1 MEISTPLNEE
11 LKDKDFEYKEEVKRE
26 IDLGDIVDVGDM
38 TKRQADRVM
47 RRYAVMS
54 SVAYDYYDSKDTA
67 ENNLKKFLPLHN
79 IDHDLSDKNS
89 VVILGKSPQTR
100 QDKSPR
106 DVIVAYRG
114 TRPTNLSDL
123 NADAKILFGF
133 NPLTDRANE
142 AQRKYDMVKDKYPQ
156 ASITTTGH
164 SLGGNLGFYVAKNN
178 DLQGHFFNL
187 GSSPTDTASVKGKTK
202 VNIYHTFGD
211 LVSVSN
217 KYFTNDNFT
226 EVPRPK
232 WASLLVDRLAK
243 GGVVAGGLYN
253 QFLDIHSLSNF
264 LPEEAFEGDLE
275 PTDIGYRWVKP
286 LITEPQFSH
295 STRGRMTTF
304 EKPSKLCINPFD
316 SKCKI
321 KVFPH

>member
-1 MEISTPLNEE
+1 MDIGFPPNEE
-11 LKDKDFEYKEEVKRE
+11 LKDKDLEYKEEVKRE
-26 IDLGDIVDVGDM
+26 VDLGDIVDVGEM
-38 TKRQADRVM
+38 TKREANRVM

-54 SVAYDYYDSKDTA
+54 SVAYDYYDSKDVA
-67 ENNLKKFLPLHN
+67 EDNLKKFLPLHN
-79 IDHDLSDKNS
+79 IEHDLSDKNS
-89 VVILGKSPQTR
+89 VVVKKGDDITIS
-100 QDKSPR
+100 
-106 DVIVAYRG
+106 YRG

-142 AQRKYDMVKDKYPQ
+142 AQRKYDMVKDKYPN
-156 ASITTTGH
+156 STITTTGH
-164 SLGGNLGFYVAKNN
+164 SLGGNLGYYVAKNN

-187 GSSPTDTASVKGKTK
+187 GSSPTDTASVKSKTK

-211 LVSVSN
+211 LVSASN

-243 GGVVAGGLYN
+243 GGIVGGGLYTE
-253 QFLDIHSLSNF
+253 FVDIHGLHNF
-264 LPEEAFEGDLE
+264 LPPEAFEGDLE
-275 PTDIGYRWVKP
+275 PTDIGYRWIRP

-295 STRGRMTTF
+295 STRGRMSNF
-304 EKPSKLCINPFD
+304 EKAGKLCINPFD
-316 SKCKI
+316 PKCKI
-321 KVFPH
+321 KTFPH

>member
-1 MEISTPLNEE
+1 MDISSPPNEE
-11 LKDKDFEYKEEVKRE
+11 LKDTKEEFKEEVKKE
-26 IDLGDIVDVGDM
+26 IDFGDIVDVGEM
-38 TKRQADRVM
+38 NRREADRIM
-47 RRYAVMS
+47 RRYAVLS
-54 SVAYDYYDSKDTA
+54 SIAYDYYDSKDNA
-67 ENNLKKFLPLHN
+67 EDNLKKFLPLHE

-89 VVILGKSPQTR
+89 VVVKKGN
-100 QDKSPR
+100 
-106 DVIVAYRG
+106 DVIIAYRG

-142 AQRKYDMVKDKYPQ
+142 AQRKYDMVKDKYPN
-156 ASITTTGH
+156 SIITTTGH
-164 SLGGNLGFYVAKNN
+164 SLGGNLGYYVAKNN

-187 GSSPTDTASVKGKTK
+187 GSSPTDTASVKSKTK

-217 KYFTNDNFT
+217 KYFNNDNFT

-243 GGVVAGGLYN
+243 GGVLGGGLYT
-253 QFLDIHSLSNF
+253 QFVDIHGLHNF
-264 LPEEAFEGDLE
+264 LPDEAFEGDLE

-295 STRGRMTTF
+295 STRGRMSSF

>member
-1 MEISTPLNEE
+1 MISSPPNEE

-26 IDLGDIVDVGDM
+26 IDLGDIVDVGEM
-38 TKRQADRVM
+38 TKREANRVM

-67 ENNLKKFLPLHN
+67 EDNLKKFLPLHE

-89 VVILGKSPQTR
+89 VVVKKG
-100 QDKSPR
+100 D
-106 DVIVAYRG
+106 DVIIAYRG
-114 TRPTNLSDL
+114 TRLTNLSDL
-123 NADAKILFGF
+123 NADAKILLGF

-142 AQRKYDMVKDKYPQ
+142 AQRKYDMVKNKYPQ

-164 SLGGNLGFYVAKNN
+164 SLGGNLGYYVAKNN

-187 GSSPTDTASVKGKTK
+187 GSSPTDTASVNSKTK
-202 VNIYHTFGD
+202 VNIYHTSGD
-211 LVSVSN
+211 LVGLSN
-217 KYFTNDNFT
+217 SFFNNDNFT

-232 WASLLVDRLAK
+232 WASLLVDRLTK
-243 GGVVAGGLYN
+243 GGIVGGGLGIVGGGLYT
-253 QFLDIHSLSNF
+253 QFYDIHGLHNF
-264 LPEEAFEGDLE
+264 MPEKAFEGDLE
-275 PTDIGYRWVKP
+275 PTDIGYRWIRP

-295 STRGRMTTF
+295 STRGRMSSF
-304 EKPSKLCINPFD
+304 EKPSKLCANPFD

>member
-1 MEISTPLNEE
+1 MISSPPNEE
-11 LKDKDFEYKEEVKRE
+11 LKDKELEYKEEVKKE

-38 TKRQADRVM
+38 TKREADRIM

-54 SVAYDYYDSKDTA
+54 SVAYDYYDSNKDTA
-67 ENNLKKFLPLHN
+67 ENNLKKFLPLHE

-89 VVILGKSPQTR
+89 VVIKKGN
-100 QDKSPR
+100 
-106 DVIVAYRG
+106 DVVIAYRG
-114 TRPTNLSDL
+114 TRLTNLSDL
-123 NADAKILFGF
+123 NADAKILLGF

-142 AQRKYDMVKDKYPQ
+142 AQRKYNMVKDKYPE
-156 ASITTTGH
+156 ASISTTGH
-164 SLGGNLGFYVAKNN
+164 SLGGNLGYYVAKNN

-187 GSSPTDTASVKGKTK
+187 GSFITDTASVKSKTK
-202 VNIYHTFGD
+202 VNIYHTSGD
-211 LVSVSN
+211 LVSISN
-217 KYFTNDNFT
+217 SFFNNDNFT
-226 EVPRPK
+226 QVPRPK

-243 GGVVAGGLYN
+243 GGLLGGGLYT
-253 QFLDIHSLSNF
+253 QFYDIHGLHNF
-264 LPEEAFEGDLE
+264 LPDEAFEGDLE

-295 STRGRMTTF
+295 STRGRISRF